1 MFYKPQ
7 LCQVLI
13 RTHTYSHIHCTYKVN
28 WATRQ
33 TNTHIHMQPVTA
45 RLFGS
50 LADSWPLAKRQCAT
64 NYAVGLLRSLW
75 PRSLLMQRPPTLQH
89 LVTDKYLCQ
98 CLCVRSSIHLQ
109 MHACKHAAFY
119 CSQFTECP
127 VKFPLVPMKYT
138 HTHPHSQALCH
149 IHILMNAQSTRT
161 VLAEP
166 LVVSYFW
173 YDIALWVLLLL
184 RLGDGEQFCNLIKFM
199 QRIMRR
205 EIFEI
210 ALCMAVCVC

>member
-119 CSQFTECP
+119 CSQFTERP

-138 HTHPHSQALCH
+138 HTQPGTMSYTYTNECTKYSHCVSRTFGGKLFLIWYSVVGVVVASLGWWW
-149 IHILMNAQSTRT
+149 T
-161 VLAEP
+161 VLQ
-166 LVVSYFW
+166 L
-173 YDIALWVLLLL
+173 
-184 RLGDGEQFCNLIKFM
+184 N
-199 QRIMRR
+199 
-205 EIFEI
+205 
-210 ALCMAVCVC
+210 